1 MEVKHGGDLK
11 ISIATGKSRKETL
24 WKNKEITYKQLVEK
38 LSKTTKT
45 YETINEYLAMSKDD
59 QSRIKDVG
67 GFVGGEL
74 KDGKRKGGY
83 VKSRSLVTLD
93 IDYGTP
99 GLLNDL
105 ELIVDYSMIIYST
118 HKHTPKKPRIRLII
132 PLDRK
137 VSAEEYEAIARKL
150 ASEIGM
156 DYFDDTTYE
165 PTRLMFWPSTPKD
178 IDYYFNFIDEEI
190 IKADDVLAK
199 YPDWKDTS
207 YWPESSRLKGI
218 REKSA
223 SKQGDPLEKEGL
235 IGAFCRTYSITEAIN
250 TFIPEEYQEA
260 SNGRFTY
267 TKGSTYGGLVLY
279 DDKFA
284 YSNHSTDPTGGMLCN
299 AFDLVRIHKF
309 SNLDDSAKEGTP
321 VNKLPSWNAMMELI
335 QHDGEVKK
343 TLASERRAEAMDEFD
358 DLEDDEPEDDSWI
371 EQLSYS
377 KKGDVEPTLNNILL
391 VIKNDSHLKGLGRL
405 NIFNGRYEPKD
416 KLPWI
421 HSDYWSDTDEAGLRW
436 YLEKAYG
443 IEARQKIND
452 AVSLTFKENQYHP
465 IKEYL
470 EGLKWDGTP
479 RVESVLIDY
488 LGCNDSAYTREI
500 TRKVFIAAITR
511 IYEPGCKFDYML
523 TIVGNQG
530 IGKSM
535 LWKELGGKWFSDSL
549 TDIKGKE
556 SYEALD
562 GVWIMEMA
570 ELSALKK
577 SERESIKQYISKQE
591 DVYRKAYERNVT
603 VNKRQCIFI
612 GTTNDTEFLND
623 STGARRFWVVDA
635 DDAARTKHV
644 WEDLTKNE
652 RDQIWAEALELYKAH
667 KDNINSLSY
676 EVLKEAVSQQESH
689 ATESTMLGLI
699 EEFLKIKVPKDWSNK
714 TIEDRLRWINATDD
728 FRDESDEA
736 KNGLIERTKICAAE
750 IWVECLGKNKADITT
765 RNTVEINAC
774 MSKLDDWERDKSTGR
789 YGPYGIQKGY
799 KRIF

>member
-1 MEVKHGGDLK
+1 MEVKHGRDLK
-11 ISIATGKSRKETL
+11 LSIAVGKSRKETT
-24 WKNKEITYKQLVEK
+24 WKNKEITYEQLVNK

-45 YETINEYLAMSKDD
+45 YETMNEYLSMNKDD
-59 QSRIKDVG
+59 QDRIKDVG

-74 KDGKRKGGY
+74 KDGKRKNGY

-93 IDYGTP
+93 IDFGTVS
-99 GLLNDL
+99 LLNDL

-137 VSAEEYEAIARKL
+137 VSPEEYEAISRKI

-190 IKADDVLAK
+190 LKADDVLAK
-199 YPDWKDTS
+199 YPDWKDCS
-207 YWPESSRLKGI
+207 YWPESSRVSRV
-218 REKSA
+218 REKNA
-223 SKQGDPLEKEGL
+223 SKQGDPLSKEGL
-235 IGAFCRTYSITEAIN
+235 IGAFCRTYSIEDAIE
-250 TFIPEEYQEA
+250 TFIPEEYSKA
-260 SNGRFTY
+260 SNGRYTY
-267 TKGSTYGGLVLY
+267 VHGSTFGGLVIY
-279 DDKFA
+279 EDKFA

-309 SNLDDSAKEGTP
+309 HELDIDSKDGTP
-321 VNKLPSWNAMMELI
+321 VNKLPSWTAMMDLI
-335 QHDGEVKK
+335 QNDGEVKK
-343 TLASERRAEAMDEFD
+343 TIASERRLEAIEEFD
-358 DLEDDEPEDDSWI
+358 ELAVDDENDDWVK
-371 EQLSYS
+371 ELSYN
-377 KKGDVEPTLNNILL
+377 KKGEVESTLNNILTI
-391 VIKNDSHLKGLGRL
+391 IKNDSLLHGLGRL
-405 NIFNGRYEPKD
+405 NTFNGRYEPHS

-421 HSDYWSDTDEAGLRW
+421 HTDFWSDTDDAGLRW
-436 YLEKAYG
+436 YLEKVYG
-443 IEARQKIND
+443 IEARQKIQD
-452 AVSLTFKENQYHP
+452 AVSLSFKENSYHP

-470 EGLKWDGTP
+470 ESLKWDGEN
-479 RVESVLIDY
+479 RVERVLIDY
-488 LGCNDSAYTREI
+488 LGAKDNEYVKEI
-500 TRKVFIAAITR
+500 TRKVFVAAISR

-535 LWKELGGKWFSDSL
+535 LWKELGGAWFSDSL

-612 GTTNDTEFLND
+612 GTTNDLEFLND

-635 DDAARTKHV
+635 DTDAVKHV
-644 WEDLTKNE
+644 WTDLTKYE
-652 RDQIWAEALELYKAH
+652 RDQIWAEALVRYRSKAE
-667 KDNINSLSY
+667 NINQLSY
-676 EVLKEAVSQQESH
+676 EVMKEAVIQQESH
-689 ATESTMLGLI
+689 AVESTMLGLI
-699 EEFLKIKVPKDWSNK
+699 EEFLKIKVPKDWALK
-714 TIEDRLRWINATDD
+714 TIEERLRWINATDD
-728 FRDESDEA
+728 FRDTSDEA
-736 KNGLIERTKICAAE
+736 KNGELVERTKICASE

-774 MSKLDDWERDKSTGR
+774 MSKLDNWERDNSAKR
-789 YGPYGIQKGY
+789 YGPYGTQKGFHT
-799 KRIF
+799 II